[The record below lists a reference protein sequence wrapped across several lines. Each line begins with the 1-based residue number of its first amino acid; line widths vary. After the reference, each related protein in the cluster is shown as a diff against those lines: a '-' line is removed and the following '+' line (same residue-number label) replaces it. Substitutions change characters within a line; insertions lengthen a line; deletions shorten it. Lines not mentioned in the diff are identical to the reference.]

1 MLSKRG
7 DMANKFLFNRICGQI
22 KDIKIQGATN
32 VAKAALKAYYLMPTK
47 ESKRILLSLRPTEP
61 MLSHVLE
68 MADKKPKA
76 EILAHF
82 EETQNK
88 INRLVF
94 NLMRNNSKIFTH
106 CHSTNVVNAL
116 IYAKNKGKHFEVYNT
131 ETRPLFQG
139 RLTAKEL
146 SKAGIKV
153 TNFVDSAAEI
163 AIARQGKNDR
173 EYVNLIL
180 LGADAILDNAVINKV
195 GSGMISEIAYNHK
208 IPVYI
213 AADSWK
219 YSAKNVKLE
228 QRAFK
233 EVWNPKKNPVHIRN
247 PAFEP
252 INSKYVRGIISELG
266 NLSYKNFLKKVKNRK
281 YS

>member
-1 MLSKRG
+1 M
-7 DMANKFLFNRICGQI
+7 
-22 KDIKIQGATN
+22 
-32 VAKAALKAYYLMPTK
+32 
-47 ESKRILLSLRPTEP
+47 
-61 MLSHVLE
+61 
-68 MADKKPKA
+68 
-76 EILAHF
+76 
-82 EETQNK
+82 
-88 INRLVF
+88 
-94 NLMRNNSKIFTH
+94 
-106 CHSTNVVNAL
+106 
-116 IYAKNKGKHFEVYNT
+116 
-131 ETRPLFQG
+131 
-139 RLTAKEL
+139 
-146 SKAGIKV
+146 
-153 TNFVDSAAEI
+153 
-163 AIARQGKNDR
+163 
-173 EYVNLIL
+173 

-213 AADSWK
+213 TADSWK

-281 YS
+281 YF